1 MKVAVI
7 GGGAAGFFAALSVA
21 EHHPGATVML
31 YEKSDKVLSKVRIS
45 GGGRCNVTHDEHEP
59 RKLAKHYP
67 RGGAFLRKAFKQFS
81 VADTIAWFGRHG
93 VALKV
98 EPDGRMF
105 PITDDSETIA
115 QALLRTATDR
125 GIQVESRSPV
135 SNIQPVAGGYVLSIH
150 GKEVG
155 ADKVIITAGGHPKPE
170 AYHWLAA
177 LGHRIEPPV
186 PSLFT
191 FNMPNDPI
199 RELMGVVIQ
208 ARVRIAGED
217 LESTGPVLITHWGL
231 SGPAV
236 LRLSAW
242 GARIL
247 HGKNYHFIV
256 QVNWLQGRSEDDLR
270 ATFAA
275 EADPMNRKL
284 AANADPFK
292 LPKRFWEFQLRK
304 AGIDPEQVWGS
315 VAKKERNRLIDL
327 LTNDRFEVQGKTTF
341 KEEFVTAGG
350 VALTEV
356 DPDTMQSRLC
366 PGLYFAGEVLDI
378 DGITGGFNF
387 QAAWT
392 TGHIAG
398 RLRG

>member
-1 MKVAVI
+1 MNVAVI
-7 GGGAAGFFAALSVA
+7 GGGAAGYFAALSVA
-21 EHHPGATVML
+21 QHHHAATVVL

-45 GGGRCNVTHDEHEP
+45 GGGRCNVTHDEREP
-59 RKLAKHYP
+59 RRLAKHYP
-67 RGGAFLRKAFKQFS
+67 RGGAFLRKAFKHFAVS
-81 VADTIAWFGRHG
+81 DTIAWFEAHG
-93 VALKV
+93 VLLKV
-98 EPDGRMF
+98 EGDGRMF
-105 PITDDSETIA
+105 PTTDDSETIA
-115 QALLRTATDR
+115 QALLRTAIDR
-125 GIQVESRSPV
+125 GIRVELRSPV
-135 SNIQPVAGGYVLSIH
+135 SAIQPVDGGYLLSIH
-150 GKEVG
+150 GKDVR
-155 ADKVIITAGGHPKPE
+155 ADRVIITAGGHPKPE
-170 AYHWLAA
+170 AYRWLAD
-177 LGHRIEPPV
+177 LGHRIESPV

-191 FNMPNDPI
+191 FNIPEDPI
-199 RELMGVVIQ
+199 RELMGVVLQ
-208 ARVRIAGED
+208 GRVRIAGED

-247 HGKNYHFIV
+247 HAKGYGFTV

-275 EADPMNRKL
+275 EADQLDRKM
-284 AANADPFK
+284 AANADPFQ

-304 AGIDPEQVWGS
+304 AGIDPERVWGT

-350 VALTEV
+350 VALSEV
-356 DPDTMQSRLC
+356 DPDTMQSMRC

-392 TGHIAG
+392 TGYIAG
-398 RLRG
+398 QLRS

>member
-7 GGGAAGFFAALSVA
+7 GGGAAGFFAALNVA
-21 EHHPGATVML
+21 EHYPEATVVL

-45 GGGRCNVTHDEHEP
+45 GGGRCNVTHDEREP

-67 RGGAFLRKAFKQFS
+67 RGGAFLRKAFKHFAVS
-81 VADTIAWFGRHG
+81 DTIAWFEAHG
-93 VALKV
+93 VLLKV
-98 EPDGRMF
+98 EGDGRMF
-105 PITDDSETIA
+105 PTTDDSETIA
-115 QALLRTATDR
+115 QALLRTAIDR
-125 GIQVESRSPV
+125 GIRVELRSPV
-135 SNIQPVAGGYVLSIH
+135 SAIQPVDGGYLLSIH
-150 GKEVG
+150 GKDVR
-155 ADKVIITAGGHPKPE
+155 ADRVIITAGGHPKPE
-170 AYHWLAA
+170 AYRWLAD
-177 LGHRIEPPV
+177 LGHRIESPV

-191 FNMPNDPI
+191 FNIPGDPI
-199 RELMGVVIQ
+199 RELMGVVLQ
-208 ARVRIAGED
+208 GRVRIAGED

-247 HGKNYHFIV
+247 HAKGYGFTV

-275 EADPMNRKL
+275 EADQLDRKM
-284 AANADPFK
+284 AANADPFQ

-304 AGIDPEQVWGS
+304 AGIDPERVWGT

-350 VALTEV
+350 VALSEV
-356 DPDTMQSRLC
+356 DPDTMQSMRC

-392 TGHIAG
+392 TGYIAG
-398 RLRG
+398 QLRS